1 MLHNSLQRIKSSVV
15 HAHGK
20 QTQRKH
26 QIAGRLMTLL
36 MLAVLVL
43 ISPAAAQPQNSSVL
57 VLYDSGGP
65 FSNVGEAHALLL
77 ANLLGHFADQL
88 SAIVTK
94 PVTMYTAGEM
104 NSQIATFYIGST
116 YEERSYFSGAAV
128 GNYNAFL
135 ADAAT
140 TTQPVVWLNYNLWQ
154 LTFNWNPAW
163 GAASFA
169 EKFGF
174 NFTGIQNALYNRVMY
189 KQTELL
195 KGVVPFANPGSVLAG
210 CVEESTNRYAC
221 STELN
226 TVTITD
232 AVKAQSYAD
241 TYSTFPN
248 GGGTTPYVVN
258 SGHFWFVGDLPF
270 LYFSEEDRYL
280 AFTDLLHDMLGIQ
293 HAESHRAL
301 VRLEDVS
308 PGTSVSDL
316 NYVANYLRQQ
326 QVPFSVATVPLFKD
340 PLGITN
346 DSGTPSTI
354 SLPNSSIGT
363 TLAALSSEGLASIVL
378 HGYTHQWDS
387 GLNPYNML
395 TGDDFE
401 FYQVTINDDFSLNV
415 LGPVPE
421 DSTEWA
427 QQRISD
433 ANQLL
438 LATNLQA
445 FAWEAP
451 HYLASATDYRAI
463 QSQYGTHYGRLTYFG
478 LQNESNEKRVGQF
491 FPYLIHRDLYGYRV
505 IPENLGNIEPEPFDG
520 YRTLFPADLIRHAEK
535 LKVVRDGVASFFYHP
550 YLVPPFSTFY
560 LPEVV
565 TGLKSLGYQFVSAPS
580 LLTP

>member
-1 MLHNSLQRIKSSVV
+1 MIDESLQGIKSSVMCI
-15 HAHGK
+15 HAASK
-20 QTQRKH
+20 RRYAKV
-26 QIAGRLMTLL
+26 ITLVV
-36 MLAVLVL
+36 MLLTLSALVGS
-43 ISPAAAQPQNSSVL
+43 SPTAAQPQDSVL

-65 FSNVGEAHALLL
+65 YAHVGEAHALLL

-88 SAIVTK
+88 SSIVTK
-94 PVTMYTAGEM
+94 PVTAYTAGEM
-104 NSQIATFYIGST
+104 DNQVATFYVGST
-116 YEERSYFSGAAV
+116 YEERSYFSGTAV
-128 GNYNAFL
+128 DNYDAFL

-140 TTQPVVWLNYNLWQ
+140 TSQPVIWLNYNLWQ
-154 LTFNWNPAW
+154 LTYHWNPAW

-174 NFTGIQNALYNRVMY
+174 DFTGIQNGLYNRVMY

-195 KGVVPFANPGSVLAG
+195 KGVVPFANPGAVLAG
-210 CVEESTNRYAC
+210 CVEEGSNRYAC
-221 STELN
+221 ATELN

-232 AVKAQSYAD
+232 AAKAQRYAD
-241 TYSTFPN
+241 TYSTLPD
-248 GGGTTPYVVN
+248 GGATTPYVVHA
-258 SGHFWFVGDLPF
+258 GPFWFVGDLPF

-280 AFTDLLHDMLGIQ
+280 AFADLLHDMLGIE

-308 PGTSVSDL
+308 PGTTSVDDL
-316 NYVANYLRQQ
+316 NRVAKYLRRQH
-326 QVPFSVATVPLFKD
+326 VPFSVATVPLFKD

-346 DSGTPSTI
+346 DSGTPTTLR
-354 SLPNSSIGT
+354 LPNSDIGN
-363 TLAALSSEGLASIVL
+363 TLSSLASEGLASIVL
-378 HGYTHQWDS
+378 HGYTHQWDG

-401 FYQVTINDDFSLNV
+401 FYRVTVNDDFSLNV

-421 DSTEWA
+421 DSAQWA
-427 QQRISD
+427 QQRIAS
-433 ANQLL
+433 ANELL
-438 LATNLQA
+438 SATHLQA

-463 QSQYGTHYGRLTYFG
+463 QTQYGVHYGRLIYFG
-478 LQNESNEKRVGQF
+478 LQNESHDKRVGQF
-491 FPYLIHRDLYGYRV
+491 FPYVIHRDHYGYQV
-505 IPENLGNIEPEPFDG
+505 IPEDLGNIEPEPFDG

-550 YLVPPFSTFY
+550 YLVPPYSPFY
-560 LPEVV
+560 LRDVV
-565 TGLKSLGYQFVSAPS
+565 KGLKNLGYQFVSAPS